1 MKQLATD
8 NYDFARLINDGYVY
22 VDKTDMLWRLANG
35 KNGTLFFISRPRRFG
50 KSLMLSTLKY
60 LFEGRKELFKGLKIE
75 KKRWNWS
82 QTYPV
87 IDLNMSDF
95 DKEGTREGFRR
106 SLVSSLKRRI
116 DAEKLTYGKD
126 RLVHDCRLR

>member
-60 LFEGRKELFKGLKIE
+60 LFEGRKELFKGLKIA
-75 KKRWNWS
+75 KKKW
-82 QTYPV
+82 
-87 IDLNMSDF
+87 D
-95 DKEGTREGFRR
+95 
-106 SLVSSLKRRI
+106 
-116 DAEKLTYGKD
+116 
-126 RLVHDCRLR
+126 